1 MRRVTQSTRWCLI
14 LLALCV
20 PLSVQTQ
27 AQGQDLET
35 SLARALHEN
44 DAAGVEALVRA
55 HRLDIKPV
63 VERWI
68 VEGLTEDGGLAMDLA
83 SQLAQAFEDIHGE
96 RSLVVRTQFAA
107 QLSDGHRATKVRADE
122 LYEDAVARR
131 GNSEERDAVR
141 DQLLEA
147 ESLYRSIDDR
157 AGLAAT
163 LGQLGYISWFLD
175 RPSYLTYNEEAL
187 ALRREI
193 DDRQLM
199 GNTLNDLGLYHRAVD
214 RDYRKAL
221 EVYQESE
228 SIRWAIG
235 DSVSLSR
242 TLPNIALSYEGTGDF
257 ESALTYYHKGAE
269 LYLAV
274 GDTARYIGQR
284 NNSAGVLTDVLE
296 RHSEALLE
304 MLQLKEELKAIDDP
318 RTEALVTNS
327 IGVVSRRLGDFE
339 NAILSYQDVI
349 ALSEEHGF
357 DDLLAGALNNIGV
370 VMIWM
375 ERFDRAAP
383 FFERARSVLQNMDE
397 PDQELMTLINL
408 GSASFETK
416 NFKASIDWLN
426 QARDMAIEYSD
437 SVSLGS
443 IEIGLG
449 NSTLRVEGPEAA
461 QAHYERALEI
471 ADSFEVPDLLAGAL
485 FGMGEA
491 AEYLGRNDDALDWYL
506 RGARSMEST
515 RGLLRAE
522 EDKAGHLAQQ
532 RYLFEDVIDFMSK
545 QAVESGD
552 PAWIAAS
559 FSFAEQAKARAFVDQ
574 LAEAL
579 ADVEN
584 GVDPQLLEDQQ
595 VLTDNLVWLRD
606 ELTVETDRE
615 RRAEL
620 KALIREQETE
630 FDRVERDLRE
640 RNSAYAQLRYPE
652 PVDLMT
658 VQSRLSPDE
667 LALSYSVGDTSS
679 TVWAI
684 TANDVSIHLLPVR
697 DELSGAI
704 DVLRFALEDPEAVD
718 AATFGSSSRA
728 LHDMLVGPVAGQ
740 ISEAARVIIMADD
753 VLNYVPFEALT
764 TTSGATWADHTYL
777 LEAAEFVYVPSA
789 TVWAQLTDRE
799 RPEATHD
806 FLAVGNPD
814 FGTTNSLSNLRGAT
828 LEQLPF
834 TEEEVDRIARLFP
847 AERTRVLTGEG
858 ATESAV
864 RDAVSSASYKYVHF
878 ATHGL
883 IDDDR
888 PDYSALALAVGSSVG
903 EGLLQASEIFNLSFN
918 ADLVVLSA
926 CETGLGQLIQGEG
939 MVGLTRAFMY
949 AGASSLVVSLWSVSD
964 SSTAVLMQH
973 FYDEMIGNG
982 QSKSGALQSAKLA
995 LLEEPGTAH
1004 PFHWAPFVLTGATH

>member
-1 MRRVTQSTRWCLI
+1 MKSVKRLHTIWLFLFVLY
-14 LLALCV
+14 L
-20 PLSVQTQ
+20 PLSSQ
-27 AQGQDLET
+27 AQDQDLEM
-35 SLARALHEN
+35 SLARALYV
-44 DAAGVEALVRA
+44 DDSAAVEELVSA

-63 VERWI
+63 VEAWI
-68 VEGLTEDGGLAMDLA
+68 VDALAGDDMLAMDLA
-83 SQLAQAFEDIHGE
+83 TQLAQAFEDVHGE
-96 RSLVVRTQFAA
+96 KSLVVRTEYAA
-107 QLSDGHRATKVRADE
+107 SLSRADQGTKVQADS

-131 GNSEERDAVR
+131 GNSDEREAVR
-141 DQLLEA
+141 DQLLEVEA
-147 ESLYRSIDDR
+147 LYRSIEDR

-175 RPSYLTYNEEAL
+175 RPSYLTYNVEAL

-199 GNTLNDLGLYHRAVD
+199 GNTLNDLGLYHRAID
-214 RDYRKAL
+214 RDFRKAL
-221 EVYQESE
+221 DVYQESE
-228 SIRWAIG
+228 TIRWAIG
-235 DSVSLSR
+235 DSVALSR
-242 TLPNIALSYEGTGDF
+242 TLPNIALSYEGIGDF

-339 NAILSYQDVI
+339 NAILNYQDVI

-383 FFERARSVLQNMDE
+383 FFERARDVLQNMDE

-408 GSASFETK
+408 GSANFETK
-416 NFKASIDWLN
+416 NFEASIDWLN
-426 QARDMAIEYSD
+426 QARDMAVEYSD

-449 NSTLRVEGPEAA
+449 NSKLRTEGPEAA
-461 QAHYERALEI
+461 QTHYENALVI
-471 ADSFEVPDLLAGAL
+471 AGSFEVPDLHAGAL

-491 AEYLGRNDDALDWYL
+491 AEHLGRADEALDWYV
-506 RGARSMEST
+506 RGAESMEST

-522 EDKAGHLAQQ
+522 EDKAGYLAQQ
-532 RYLFEDVIDFMSK
+532 RYLFEDVIDFMSR
-545 QAVESGD
+545 QAVETAD
-552 PAWIAAS
+552 PAWTAAS

-640 RNSAYAQLRYPE
+640 RNTAYAQLRYPE
-652 PVDLMT
+652 PVDLLA
-658 VQSRLSPDE
+658 VQSRLSPED

-684 TANDVSIHLLPVR
+684 TTSDVSVHLLPVR
-697 DELSGAI
+697 DELSSAI
-704 DVLRFALEDPEAVD
+704 DVLRFALEDPDAVD
-718 AATFGSSSRA
+718 AATFGASSSA
-728 LHDMLVGPVAGQ
+728 LHDMLVGPVAGK
-740 ISEAARVIIMADD
+740 IASADRVIIMADD

-764 TTSGATWADHTYL
+764 TEAGASWADHTYL

-834 TEEEVDRIARLFP
+834 TEEEVDRIAQLFP
-847 AERTRVLTGEG
+847 TDRTRVLTGQG

-864 RDAVSSASYKYVHF
+864 RDAVSNASYRFVHF

-888 PDYSALALAVGSSVG
+888 PDYSALALAVGSTTG

-964 SSTAVLMQH
+964 SSTAALMQH
-973 FYDEMIGNG
+973 FYNDMIGKG
-982 QSKSGALQSAKLA
+982 QSKAQALRSAKRA
-995 LLEEPGTAH
+995 LLQHEETSH
-1004 PFHWAPFVLTGATH
+1004 PFHWAPFILTGAAQ